1 MHHAEKWSLLYS
13 YIIVLLKVNALT
25 WKQNFRK
32 VEFYCKQ
39 SFCLHSGLL
48 TKTPGVKPVSNL
60 LGLHPCLLA
69 TSRLP
74 VTLIKNSTPLVCF
87 EYKILKN
94 CEVKHLNR

>member
-39 SFCLHSGLL
+39 TFCLHSGLL

-87 EYKILKN
+87 EYKILK
-94 CEVKHLNR
+94 